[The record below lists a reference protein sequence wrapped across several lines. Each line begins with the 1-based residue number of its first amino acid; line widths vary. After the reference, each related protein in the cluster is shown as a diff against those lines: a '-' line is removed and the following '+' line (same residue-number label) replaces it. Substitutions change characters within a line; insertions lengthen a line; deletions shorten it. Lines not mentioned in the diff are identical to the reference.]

1 MQKCCCLVV
10 CRVAGFVFVRRRA
23 GGLAAATLKIE
34 AENPELIDVE
44 RPVGSCDLRP
54 PLLARIIR
62 QTNSTSAGDATK
74 RANAR
79 CGGWPYEA
87 PRKSNVGKLAAMV
100 K

>member
-1 MQKCCCLVV
+1 MQKRSCLVV
-10 CRVAGFVFVRRRA
+10 CRDAGKDLARRRA
-23 GGLAAATLKIE
+23 GGLAAATQNFD

-62 QTNSTSAGDATK
+62 QPNSTSAGDDTQ
-74 RANAR
+74 RANDR
-79 CGGWPYEA
+79 CGGWTYEA